1 MKLFIFLLYYIVRKK
16 ILYPKKLLW
25 VVLIYTSSI
34 VNSYLLA
41 FISKELE
48 LKMISKSF
56 LIIIISFCF
65 ASYYFPIYNEKRKL
79 LPNYLPLSKRYISI
93 LEIGFDLLNMPIYF
107 IVFNIGLY
115 IFGIH
120 SNVSFI
126 GSSITLITIHYISR
140 ILQSGC
146 FFVAFKKY
154 IFYILIGIFIILY
167 VYLTDNNLIL
177 FNIISLLFFLTAH
190 LIIETDYL
198 SLKKSISETKSYYK
212 IYIYLSFIFKSFL
225 LILFMLFYYNNINN
239 RTYEFLGILSLTPV
253 LLFTYVFNNAFG
265 LFPKV
270 FLNLIYFGNN
280 HQIIKKYTSCLLYP
294 LLIDISIFLL
304 FIFTT
309 QKDIYILTFIYLI
322 SIIILFPLG
331 LFFSFLYPKKIPTKF
346 SFNSNNPVMSSL
358 ITVLVISIIV
368 LPYFN
373 SMYFTLYFLFI
384 PMLIYIFIY
393 MKRNMNKLKNNVH
406 PKL

>member
-16 ILYPKKLLW
+16 VFNPKKSLW
-25 VVLIYTSSI
+25 VVIIYTSSI
-34 VNSYLLA
+34 VNSYLIA

-48 LKMISKSF
+48 LKIVSKLF

-65 ASYYFPIYNEKRKL
+65 ASYYFPVYNEKKKL
-79 LPNYLPLSKRYISI
+79 LPDYLPLSKKYISI
-93 LEIGFDLLNMPIYF
+93 LEIGLDLLNMPLYF

-126 GSSITLITIHYISR
+126 GSSITIITIHYITR
-140 ILQSGC
+140 ILQAGP
-146 FFVAFKKY
+146 FFVTSKKY
-154 IFYILIGIFIILY
+154 IFYIIIGIFIILY
-167 VYLTDNNLIL
+167 IYLTDNNFIL
-177 FNIISLLFFLTAH
+177 FNLISLLFFITAH
-190 LIIETDYL
+190 LIIETNYIF
-198 SLKKSISETKSYYK
+198 SEKSISKTKSYYK
-212 IYIYLSFIFKSFL
+212 TYIYLSFIFKSFF
-225 LILFMLFYYNNINN
+225 LILFILFYYKNINN
-239 RTYEFLGILSLTPV
+239 PTYEFLGILSLTPTP
-253 LLFTYVFNNAFG
+253 LFTYVFNNAFG

-280 HQIIKKYTSCLLYP
+280 HQILKKYTSYLLYP
-294 LLIDISIFLL
+294 LLIDVSIFLVFL
-304 FIFTT
+304 FIT
-309 QKDIYILTFIYLI
+309 QKDSYILTFIYLT
-322 SIIILFPLG
+322 SIVILFPLG
-331 LFFSFLYPKKIPTKF
+331 LFFSFLYPKKISTKF
-346 SFNSNNPVMSSL
+346 SFNSNNPVIPSL
-358 ITVLVISIIV
+358 ITVVVISIIA

-384 PMLIYIFIY
+384 PMLIYIIIY